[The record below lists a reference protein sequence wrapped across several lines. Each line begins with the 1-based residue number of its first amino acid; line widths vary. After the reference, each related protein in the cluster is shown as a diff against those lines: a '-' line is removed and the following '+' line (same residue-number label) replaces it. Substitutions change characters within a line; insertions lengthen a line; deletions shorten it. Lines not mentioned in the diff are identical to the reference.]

1 MTEKGNEC
9 TERGVG
15 IGSGR
20 FRSLEIVNSAVCEP
34 MGEREVYSHGCVA
47 RDAGGGRGAKE
58 GQKTKKGKE
67 SAEKRFEGGSDRSRS

>member
-1 MTEKGNEC
+1 M
-9 TERGVG
+9 
-15 IGSGR
+15 
-20 FRSLEIVNSAVCEP
+20 NSAVCEP